1 MMTTVTNKSSANRES
16 FEQAFAAIRIA
27 EADEWLQPLREN
39 AIQVFSQAGFPTT
52 RDEDWKY
59 TSLSDVEARSA
70 TYLNAAQS
78 APDINSIEEILGGLA
93 IDPGSFTAVFANGLF
108 CDRLSHL
115 PKKHAGVTIDTLGR
129 LGDQSKDLVRRQLG
143 KFAQIECSQLAALNT
158 AFLTDGLF
166 IRLPANSDISAQ
178 IHVIFISDEQD
189 ISVQPRV
196 LISLGEHSR
205 ASVIEHYVGQGASCT
220 NAVTEI
226 HCADGAHLRYSK
238 IQQED
243 ARAYHLAAQY
253 VQLEKDSRFDAVH
266 VDLGA
271 RLARNDL
278 TVRLAG
284 PGASTQLDGL
294 FVVDGERHVDNHTR
308 LDHLEPRTTSV
319 ENYRGIITDRGR
331 GVFNGKIIV
340 HAGADK
346 SDAQLNNR
354 NLVLSA
360 EAEIDTKPELE
371 IYTDDVKCA
380 HGTTTGQ
387 LDTNAMFYLR
397 VRGIPEGQAKQMLMA
412 AFANEIINRI
422 DSTSAVLS
430 DHIRNRMMRLLP
442 G

>member
-1 MMTTVTNKSSANRES
+1 
-16 FEQAFAAIRIA
+16 
-27 EADEWLQPLREN
+27 
-39 AIQVFSQAGFPTT
+39 VFSRTGFPTT
-52 RDEDWKY
+52 RNEDWKY
-59 TSLSDVEARSA
+59 TSLNDFETRSA
-70 TYLNAAQS
+70 TYLNAKQLP
-78 APDINSIEEILGGLA
+78 PDINSVEKILGELA
-93 IDPGSFTAVFANGLF
+93 VDQDSFTVVFSNGLF
-108 CDRLSHL
+108 CDELSNL
-115 PKKHAGVTIDTLGR
+115 PEKDAGVTIDTLGQ
-129 LGDQSKDLVRRQLG
+129 LGHRSKDLVRGQLG

-158 AFLTDGLF
+158 AFFTDGAV
-166 IRLPANSDISAQ
+166 IRLPASSDISTQ
-178 IHVIFISDEQD
+178 IHVIFISDEQN
-189 ISVQPRV
+189 ISVQPRI

-205 ASVIEHYVGQGASCT
+205 ASIIEYHVGQGASCT

-226 HCADGAHLRYSK
+226 HCADGAHLRYIK

-243 ARAYHLAAQY
+243 SRAYHLAAQY
-253 VQLEKDSRFDAVH
+253 VRLDRDSRLDAVH

-278 TVRLAG
+278 TVRLSG
-284 PGASTQLDGL
+284 SGASTGLDGL

-340 HAGADK
+340 HAGADQ
-346 SDAQLNNR
+346 SDAQLSNR
-354 NLVLSA
+354 NLVLST

-387 LDTNAMFYLR
+387 LDANAMFYLR
-397 VRGIPEGQAKQMLMA
+397 ARGVPEDLAKQMLVT

-422 DSTSAVLS
+422 DSTSPVLS
-430 DHIRNRMMRLLP
+430 DDIRNRVTRHLS

>member
-1 MMTTVTNKSSANRES
+1 MTTLTDNSSTNREP
-16 FEQAFAAIRIA
+16 FEQAFAAKRIA
-27 EADEWLQPLREN
+27 EADDWLQSLRKN

-59 TSLSDVEARSA
+59 TNLSDIEARSA
-70 TYLNAAQS
+70 AYLSTIPSPA
-78 APDINSIEEILGGLA
+78 DIHSLRETLRGLP
-93 IDPGSFTAVFANGLF
+93 IDPSAFTVVFANGFF
-108 CDRLSHL
+108 CSELSRLPEKDEGL
-115 PKKHAGVTIDTLGR
+115 TIDTLSG
-129 LGDQSKDLVRRQLG
+129 LGNRSTDWLRSQLG
-143 KFAQIECSQLAALNT
+143 QYPHIECPPLAALNT
-158 AFLTDGLF
+158 ALMDDGLI
-166 IRLPANSDISAQ
+166 IRLQKCVDISAP
-178 IHVIFISDEQD
+178 IHAVFVTDEQK
-189 ISVQPRV
+189 INVQPRV
-196 LISLGEHSR
+196 LISLDEQSH
-205 ASVIEHYVGQGASCT
+205 ASVIEHYVGRGASCT

-226 HCADGAHLRYSK
+226 YCANGAHLRYTK

-243 ARAYHLAAQY
+243 HQAYHLAAQY
-253 VQLEKDSRFDAVH
+253 VQLYQNSRFDAVH
-266 VDLGA
+266 IDLGA

-284 PGASTQLDGL
+284 SGASTQLDGL

-308 LDHLEPRTTSV
+308 LDHLETRTTSV
-319 ENYRGIITDRGR
+319 ENFRGIINDRGR

-354 NLVLSA
+354 NLLLSA

-387 LDTNAMFYLR
+387 LDANAMFYLR
-397 VRGIPEGQAKQMLMA
+397 ARGIPEDLAKQMLVT

-422 DSTSAVLS
+422 DSTSAPLS
-430 DHIRNRMMRLLP
+430 DHIRNWLMRHLP